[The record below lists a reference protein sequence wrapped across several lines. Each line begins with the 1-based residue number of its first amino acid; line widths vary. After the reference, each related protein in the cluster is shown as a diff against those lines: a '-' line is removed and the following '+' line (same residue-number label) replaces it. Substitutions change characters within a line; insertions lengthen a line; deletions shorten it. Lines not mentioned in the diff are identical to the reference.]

1 MIINSDNCLTVSD
14 IKKSIEVMDEFV
26 DGKYEFLELKNWFG
40 VTDSHDRGFS
50 VYDNTGRMQIS
61 LIVAKD
67 RYNKQVPLF
76 EYDPTMT
83 ELRQM
88 KHHHIYLD
96 RDYPEDSILYSIKL
110 ACEKWVKDE
119 FIPLPIEICL
129 RAQTS
134 YNRMDYGCEWL
145 GGGDWEEK
153 TMYGETTDFFIIGVV
168 LHEPYK
174 HVQQEAVEILAA
186 LRYRCE
192 TLKSNM
198 NLLLENLKNT
208 DDVIYHRGFGRTS
221 KECRAIEYTEK
232 CVIVQFAE
240 RTAKFQFPESY
251 LGGFLINPLYE
262 AEVAEAKL
270 IYDEI
275 QNLEQQISKLDRVI
289 QDDDF
294 SEIYDLVWKY
304 RESRIQI

>member
-1 MIINSDNCLTVSD
+1 MVINSDNCLVVSD
-14 IKKSIEVMDEFV
+14 IKKSIDLMDEFV
-26 DGKYEFLELKNWFG
+26 DGDYEFMELKNWFG
-40 VTDSHDRGFS
+40 VIDSHDRGFS
-50 VYDNTGRMQIS
+50 VYDNTGRMQVS

-67 RYNKQVPLF
+67 RLNNEVPLC
-76 EYDPTMT
+76 EHDPTMT

-96 RDYPEDSILYSIKL
+96 RNYPQDSISYSIKI
-110 ACEKWVKDE
+110 ACQKWEKDV
-119 FIPLPIEICL
+119 FTQLPMEICL

-153 TMYGETTDFFIIGVV
+153 TMYGETTDFFIVGII

-174 HVQQEAVEILAA
+174 HVQQEALEILAA
-186 LRYRCE
+186 LKYRCE
-192 TLKSNM
+192 TLKGNM
-198 NLLLENLKNT
+198 NLLLSGLKNT
-208 DDVIYHRGFGRTS
+208 NDIVLHKGLGATR
-221 KECRAIEYTEK
+221 KECRVIEFTEK

-251 LGGFLINPLYE
+251 LNGFLINLSYE
-262 AEVAEAKL
+262 KEVAEAKQM
-270 IYDEI
+270 YNEI
-275 QNLEQQISKLDRVI
+275 QVLEQQIAHLSRVI
-289 QDDDF
+289 DDDDF
-294 SEIYDLVWKY
+294 GEIYDLVWKY